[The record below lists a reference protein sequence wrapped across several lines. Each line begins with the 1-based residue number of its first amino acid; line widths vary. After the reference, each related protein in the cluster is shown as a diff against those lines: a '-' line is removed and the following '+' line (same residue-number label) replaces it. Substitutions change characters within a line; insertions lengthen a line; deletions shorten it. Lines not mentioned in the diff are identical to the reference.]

1 MKIFITGGHVT
12 PAIAV
17 IEEIQKRLSNLDIVF
32 IGRKYAMEGDT
43 EVSAEYKLIS
53 NLGIRFLPLTTGRL
67 QRSFT
72 LTTIPSLLKIPFGL
86 VQALWYVLKEKPAII
101 VSFGGYIALPVV
113 IAGWILGIPSL
124 THEQTQTVG
133 GANFWIA
140 KVAKK
145 VCVSYADMIDIFPK
159 GKAVFTGLPIRKEL
173 FASSVK
179 PLFTLSSKYP
189 LVYIAGGATGSEF
202 INQCVFSILP
212 QLLTQYMVIHQTGY
226 SSYST
231 ALEKF
236 ASLSKD
242 EQSHYHVFPYIKID
256 ELAWVYRAAK
266 LYVGRSGGN
275 TVGEL
280 AALSKVALFIPLPSS
295 AQKEQEKNAQWLVN
309 AGSAAILHQE
319 DITQPS
325 RLLEKIGEVLAYY
338 EHYHKKA
345 QEFSKEIPLDGASR
359 IADEIKKLLP

>member
-17 IEEIQKRLSNLDIVF
+17 IEEIKKRLPDLDIVF
-32 IGRKYAMEGDT
+32 IGRKYAMERDT

-53 NLGIRFLPLTTGRL
+53 SLGIRFLSLNTGRSTTVS
-67 QRSFT
+67 SFF
-72 LTTIPSLLKIPFGL
+72 KIPLGL
-86 VQALWYVLKEKPAII
+86 VQACWYVFKEKPMII

-113 IAGWILGIPSL
+113 IAGWMQKIPSI
-124 THEQTQTVG
+124 THEQTQTLG
-133 GANFWIA
+133 LAN
-140 KVAKK
+140 KK
-145 VCVSYADMIDIFPK
+145 MIPFVKKICVSYADVIDAYTLPK
-159 GKAVFTGLPIRKEL
+159 KKTVVTGLPLRKEL

-179 PLFTLSSKYP
+179 PLFPLSSKYP

-202 INQCVFSILP
+202 INQCIFSILP
-212 QLLTQYMVIHQTGY
+212 RLLKQYIIIHQTGY
-226 SSYST
+226 AAYAT

-242 EQSHYHVFPYIKID
+242 EKSHYHVFPYVKTD
-256 ELAWVYRAAK
+256 ELAWIYHSAK
-266 LYVGRSGGN
+266 LYMGRSGGN

-295 AQKEQEKNAQWLVN
+295 AQNEQEKNAQWLVN
-309 AGSAAILHQE
+309 AGSAVILHQE
-319 DITQPS
+319 DIASPS
-325 RLLEKIGEVLAYY
+325 RLLEKIEEVLTQY

-345 QEFSKEIPLDGASR
+345 QEFSKEIPLNGASR
-359 IADEIKKLLP
+359 MVDEIQKLLP

>member
-17 IEEIQKRLSNLDIVF
+17 IEEIQKRLSDLDIVF
-32 IGRKYAMEGDT
+32 IGRKYAMEGDI
-43 EVSAEYKLIS
+43 EVSAEHKLIS
-53 NLGIRFLPLTTGRL
+53 SLGIRFLSLTTGRL

-72 LTTIPSLLKIPFGL
+72 LMTIPSLLKIPFGL
-86 VQALWYVLKEKPAII
+86 AQALWYLLKERPAII

-113 IAGWILGIPSL
+113 IAGWIVGIPSL

-140 KVAKK
+140 KIAKI
-145 VCVSYADMIDIFPK
+145 VCVSYADMVNAFPE
-159 GKAVFTGLPIRKEL
+159 GKAIYTGLPLRKEL
-173 FASSVK
+173 FALSVK
-179 PLFTLSSKYP
+179 PLFPLSSKYP
-189 LVYIAGGATGSEF
+189 LLYIAGGATGSEF
-202 INQCVFSILP
+202 INQCIFSILP
-212 QLLTQYMVIHQTGY
+212 ELLKQYIVVHQTGY
-226 SSYST
+226 SAYAT

-242 EQSHYHVFPYIKID
+242 EQSHYHIFPYIKID
-256 ELAWVYRAAK
+256 ELAWVYRHAHI
-266 LYVGRSGGN
+266 YIGRSGAN

-280 AALSKVALFIPLPSS
+280 AALGKVSLFIPLPWS

-309 AGSAAILHQE
+309 AGSPSILHQE

-325 RLLEKIGEVLAYY
+325 RLLEKIEEVLAHY

-345 QEFSKEIPLDGASR
+345 QEFSKEILLDGASR
-359 IADEIKKLLP
+359 MVDEIQKLFP